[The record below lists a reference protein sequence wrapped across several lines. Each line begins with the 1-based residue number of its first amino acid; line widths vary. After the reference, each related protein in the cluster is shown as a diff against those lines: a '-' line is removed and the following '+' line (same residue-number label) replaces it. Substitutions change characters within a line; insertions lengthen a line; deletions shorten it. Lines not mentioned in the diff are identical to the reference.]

1 MNSCFYLVYFCY
13 ELVIWSFETFVIFIF
28 RERLFSVRRMNLWIY
43 LNKNLRYF
51 NLEFMSK
58 DYDL

>member
-1 MNSCFYLVYFCY
+1 MFLFSLFLLCTCNL
-13 ELVIWSFETFVIFIF
+13 EFETFVIVIF
-28 RERLFSVRRMNLWIY
+28 WDRLFSVRRMNLQIY

-51 NLEFMSK
+51 NFEFMSK

>member
-1 MNSCFYLVYFCY
+1 MDSCFLLVYFCY
-13 ELVIWSFETFVIFIF
+13 ELVIWSFKTFVIFMF
-28 RERLFSVRRMNLWIY
+28 RERLFSVRRMNLCIY

-51 NLEFMSK
+51 SLKLMSM